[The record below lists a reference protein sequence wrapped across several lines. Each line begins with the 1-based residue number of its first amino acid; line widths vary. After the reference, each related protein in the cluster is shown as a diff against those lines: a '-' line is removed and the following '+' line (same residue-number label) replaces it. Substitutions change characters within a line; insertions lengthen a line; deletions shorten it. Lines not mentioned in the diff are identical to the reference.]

1 MRLLFAFLLFAS
13 ALAASTRPNIL
24 IILTDDQGYGDLSVH
39 GNKVLQTP
47 VIDKFSAESMR
58 FDRFYVSPLCAPTRS
73 SLLTGR
79 YSLRTGVRGVATGE
93 EAMRS
98 EEVTI
103 AEALR
108 AEGYHTGIFGK
119 WHNGEN
125 YPCNPQNQGFETVF
139 GYTRGHWNNYF
150 DSPVKKNGKPVV
162 AKGFIVDATTDEV
175 TKFIDDSQDKPFLAW
190 VAYTTPH
197 TPFQV
202 PDKYFDKYKARGL
215 PDDVACIYG
224 MCENLDDNVGR
235 LLQHLDDKGLRDNTI
250 VLYLSDNGPAGER
263 YNAGMKG
270 KKGSMDEGGSRVPC
284 FMRWPARFKQPRL
297 IPQIAM
303 HIDLFPTL
311 MELCGLSM
319 PKTLPIDGRSLVPLL
334 DNKAEGWPERELF
347 TQHMLAGPKG
357 NRAAAVRTQQYRAVM
372 QGKGWQLYDM
382 LADPSQEKNIAA
394 EKPDMVNKFAADYQA
409 WWQDVKADANKP
421 RDIPEL
427 GHPDENPI
435 ELTAPNGRLSG
446 GLDWGGLASNN
457 SWIHNWKDLDGSVTW
472 ELNVI
477 TAGDYEI
484 ELQYLCP
491 QADAG
496 AKIEVLA
503 NGKSFPL
510 IVEGTPVIALPS
522 PDRVPRTKEAYEMK
536 WYYLKPGTVHLD
548 KGHAEIQVKAL
559 EKPGKEVMQ
568 LKALWM
574 RRKE

>member
-1 MRLLFAFLLFAS
+1 MRFLFALLLLAS
-13 ALAASTRPNIL
+13 SVHAATRPNIL
-24 IILTDDQGYGDLSVH
+24 IILTDDQGYGDLSLH

-47 VIDKFSAESMR
+47 VLDKLGASSLR

-79 YSLRTGVRGVATGE
+79 YSLRTGVRGVAAGD

-125 YPCNPQNQGFETVF
+125 YPCNPQGQGFETVF

-150 DSPVKKNGKPVV
+150 DSPVKKNGKPTI

-175 TKFIDDSQDKPFLAW
+175 TQFIDESKDKPFLAW

-202 PDKYFDKYKARGL
+202 PDEYFDKYKAKGL
-215 PDDVACIYG
+215 PDNVACIYG

-235 LLQHLDDKGLRDNTI
+235 LLKHLDDKGLRDNTI
-250 VLYLSDNGPAGER
+250 VVFMTDNGPAGER
-263 YNAGMKG
+263 YNADMKG

-284 FMRWPARFKQPRL
+284 FVSWPARFKAPRL

-303 HIDLFPTL
+303 HIDMFPTL
-311 MELCGLSM
+311 MELCGLPL
-319 PKTLPIDGRSLVPLL
+319 PKTLPLDGRSLVPLL
-334 DNKAEGWPERELF
+334 EGKSEGWSERELF
-347 TQHMLAGPKG
+347 TQHMLKGPKG
-357 NRAAAVRTQQYRAVM
+357 NSAAAVRTQQYRAVM
-372 QGKGWQLYDM
+372 QGKDWHLYDM
-382 LADPSQEKNIAA
+382 IADPNQEKDIAA
-394 EKPDMVNKFAADYQA
+394 EKPELTKKFADDYQT
-409 WWQDVKADANKP
+409 WWKDVKADADKP
-421 RDIPEL
+421 RDTPEL
-427 GHPDENPI
+427 GHSDENPM
-435 ELTAPNGRLSG
+435 ELTTPNAQLSG
-446 GLDWGGLASNN
+446 GLDFGGLAPNN
-457 SWIHNWKDLDGSVTW
+457 SWVHNWRNLDGSVTW
-472 ELNVI
+472 ELNVV
-477 TAGDYEI
+477 TAGDYAI

-496 AKIEVLA
+496 AKIEVVA
-503 NGKSFPL
+503 NGKSFPA
-510 IVEGTPVIALPS
+510 VVGATPVIAFPS
-522 PDRVPRTKEAYEMK
+522 PDRVPRKEAFEMK
-536 WYYLKPGTVHLD
+536 WFYLKPGTVHLD
-548 KGHAEIQVKAL
+548 KGPAKIQVKAV
-559 EKPGKEVMQ
+559 EKPGEEVMQ